1 MPITMVQGVAAKPP
15 VQATMPRPELQQ
27 IKDAGGDKMPSFQ
40 ALDLLP
46 KQTHSEGPLG
56 EMAGQMLGSVHSRV
70 ETLSQ
75 NLPASLKA
83 VARDEVT
90 AAKDAMSPKQEAI
103 KPGDAEQTD
112 KSDEAVSALSQTFD
126 HAIFMAMV
134 NQVISG
140 VGDTARTLIRQ
151 S

>member
-15 VQATMPRPELQQ
+15 VQQAMPRLDMQQ
-27 IKDAGGDKMPSFQ
+27 VKEAGADKMPSFQ

-46 KQTHSEGPLG
+46 KQPNSEGPLG
-56 EMAGQMLGSVHSRV
+56 ELASQMLGSVHSRV
-70 ETLSQ
+70 ETMSQ
-75 NLPASLKA
+75 NLPSSLKA
-83 VARDEVT
+83 VARDEVSS
-90 AAKDAMSPKQEAI
+90 AKDAMSPKQEAI
-103 KPGDAEQTD
+103 KPGEADANGKT
-112 KSDEAVSALSQTFD
+112 DEAVSSLAQSFD